1 MIELLKKGIFRLYS
15 LKNTVFGSSSFKG
28 VKILLYH
35 NVDEKYFET
44 HLKYLKSKY
53 EVISLKDMLSKFLSG
68 DELSN
73 TFVIT
78 FDDGVKENYSL
89 LSIIKKY
96 NIEPTIFITNHVTTN
111 QRYWFNGLQQ
121 EELIKLLEV
130 PNHERLEIIGNYIE
144 KKNITSREALSLHEL
159 NEMKDFVDFQPHTV
173 THPSLVQCSEREIED
188 EIKSSYEFVKNITG
202 EKPVTF
208 APPFGIYDER
218 VIEVLKKLSFKASL
232 TVTPGI
238 NSNHENLFALKRIGV
253 PKTCDLNEFITRIDG
268 VWDMI
273 RGLPI
278 FKDYS
283 SFYNQY
289 YE

>member
-89 LSIIKKY
+89 LSIIK
-96 NIEPTIFITNHVTTN
+96 
-111 QRYWFNGLQQ
+111 
-121 EELIKLLEV
+121 
-130 PNHERLEIIGNYIE
+130 
-144 KKNITSREALSLHEL
+144 
-159 NEMKDFVDFQPHTV
+159 
-173 THPSLVQCSEREIED
+173 
-188 EIKSSYEFVKNITG
+188 
-202 EKPVTF
+202 
-208 APPFGIYDER
+208 
-218 VIEVLKKLSFKASL
+218 
-232 TVTPGI
+232 
-238 NSNHENLFALKRIGV
+238 
-253 PKTCDLNEFITRIDG
+253 
-268 VWDMI
+268 
-273 RGLPI
+273 
-278 FKDYS
+278 
-283 SFYNQY
+283 
-289 YE
+289 